1 MFKNSFSLHF
11 IPICSQHSELSCTQT
26 NKWINKQLQ
35 LHYPL
40 TLLGIISF
48 NKQSDCH
55 IMTVNM
61 NQPRSSW
68 ILMTKYRL
76 ESRTCSIAAHGYPS
90 SGHCA
95 NSSPATHHAQQLT
108 HQTVHSMWTQQSN
121 NSHHCPSFRH
131 NSSCRLTTMYHP
143 HKFILIFRNV
153 NKWYSSTVL
162 SETVTIDTFWQYQD
176 LECDLRV
183 EITGLKTTSHTFHR
197 LQTQFACKQKD
208 IKRSTASARIALHTQ
223 HICLLNDVAQ
233 EQ

>member
-1 MFKNSFSLHF
+1 MVGYVDPGYEKGSSAAMSSFGNPFSGEFSDCSLSDRNLIILILVIFPEHF

-108 HQTVHSMWTQQSN
+108 HQTLHSMWTQQSN
-121 NSHHCPSFRH
+121 NTHHSPSFSH
-131 NSSCRLTTMYHP
+131 NSSCRLT
-143 HKFILIFRNV
+143 L
-153 NKWYSSTVL
+153 
-162 SETVTIDTFWQYQD
+162 
-176 LECDLRV
+176 
-183 EITGLKTTSHTFHR
+183 TTTY
-197 LQTQFACKQKD
+197 
-208 IKRSTASARIALHTQ
+208 
-223 HICLLNDVAQ
+223 
-233 EQ
+233 